1 MTRVIEI
8 PAHLDDRSFEQFA
21 AGFDTWP
28 PDEKLLFDA
37 RSAQWSSPYGLIGL
51 LTAGQAIAE
60 ARRERPLFAVPA
72 SADVKS
78 YWSRIGFFRYA
89 ADLFELHG
97 KVPKAAASGP
107 SDALLD
113 VTPVRAMED
122 VHEAVNRISE
132 TAARIL
138 RAELG
143 LSGRQLAGSVWRFRR
158 LVRIL
163 LSTPAQVDGL
173 RHKRIPFGAAS
184 ADG

>member
-1 MTRVIEI
+1 M
-8 PAHLDDRSFEQFA
+8 
-21 AGFDTWP
+21 
-28 PDEKLLFDA
+28 
-37 RSAQWSSPYGLIGL
+37 

-143 LSGRQLAGSVWRFRR
+143 LERTATGRLSIRRFRR

-173 RHKRIPFGAAS
+173 RHKRIPFGAAL